1 MPAMPPEPAR
11 RAKPHSPVPIQK
23 ERPRKKQGRVTIEDV
38 EALVLWLLETHRFTP
53 WFDTEAAASYL
64 RREPGTL
71 KGWRS
76 KGEGPRFYVI
86 NHQFIRY
93 HVDDLDA
100 FVRGGKRRKRMPKR
114 LRDRAAARAADAA
127 LPLSSPLDPAER
139 K

>member
-1 MPAMPPEPAR
+1 MPPEPAR

-76 KGEGPRFYVI
+76 KGEGPRFYEV

-93 HVDDLDA
+93 HIDDLDA
-100 FVRGGKRRKRMPKR
+100 FVRGGKRRKRAPKWM
-114 LRDRAAARAADAA
+114 RAMIAARAAEESA
-127 LPLSSPLDPAER
+127 PVSSPLVSAER